1 VLSKA
6 REALEKMKTTTL
18 LGIVLVVIGIVG
30 LAYGGFTY
38 TAKQTTVHVGPLQVT
53 ATEKKTIPIPSVAG
67 GVLVAGGI
75 ILLIL
80 GGGTRR

>member
-1 VLSKA
+1 
-6 REALEKMKTTTL
+6 MKNTTI
-18 LGIVLVVIGIVG
+18 LGIVLVFIGIVG

-53 ATEKKTIPIPSVAG
+53 ATEKRTIPIPSLAG

-80 GGGTRR
+80 GGTRR